1 MNDIN
6 NKERS
11 SFLELTIH
19 GCRLGEIVMILDI
32 DIRVSSESGIQIHQ
46 FSKHFDSRFEGRKIE
61 NGNHLIEKSFED
73 FLAEFLT
80 GSGKVI
86 RNQLISTKS
95 NVITNQFIQQ
105 ATDLPNIEYTL
116 KLGDS
121 QFVSGKIPLNKLIHL
136 NEISHLS
143 DTSKEISLVSSSDS
157 LTLQRSVFKP
167 AINLDDVDQM
177 FQQIIST
184 AVEKYENN
192 FFIPEDENTGFIK
205 SS

>member
-1 MNDIN
+1 M
-6 NKERS
+6 
-11 SFLELTIH
+11 
-19 GCRLGEIVMILDI
+19 
-32 DIRVSSESGIQIHQ
+32 
-46 FSKHFDSRFEGRKIE
+46 
-61 NGNHLIEKSFED
+61 
-73 FLAEFLT
+73 
-80 GSGKVI
+80 
-86 RNQLISTKS
+86 
-95 NVITNQFIQQ
+95 
-105 ATDLPNIEYTL
+105 
-116 KLGDS
+116 
-121 QFVSGKIPLNKLIHL
+121 NKLIHL